1 MMQDLAVLVLRLVV
15 GGIFFYEGY
24 HKVVSPPDAFRGRNG
39 LAALIEKQGFPYPKL
54 TADLVT
60 LAEFVGGA
68 TVVVGLLTRLALIP
82 LIVTVGLAAFVFKR
96 KAGFAGGWDWPF
108 SVFGSSLAL
117 LLIGSGG
124 WSLDALIGIPWTSA
138 I

>member
-1 MMQDLAVLVLRLVV
+1 MMQDLAALVLRLVV

-24 HKVVSPPDAFRGRNG
+24 HKIASPPDAFRGRNG
-39 LAALIEKQGFPYPKL
+39 LAALIAKQGFPFPKL

-60 LAEFVGGA
+60 LAEAVGGVMIVA
-68 TVVVGLLTRLALIP
+68 GLLTRLALIP

-96 KAGFAGGWDWPF
+96 KDGFAGGWDWPF

-124 WSLDALIGIPWTSA
+124 YSLDALFGIPWTTA